1 MAGKMTARGAAAA
14 RSAPDPHPIRGGDNR
29 SGGDPMKLARAAVA
43 TAVSLMSAL
52 AAAADPIKIAV
63 IDPLSGP
70 FANVGEAMVRFTRLA
85 ADDINARGGVLGGS
99 KLEIVP
105 FDSKSSPQEAQLAL
119 KQAIDQ
125 GVRYINQSNGSNIA
139 LALSDAIAKHNA
151 RNPDKVVLYLN
162 TGAVDPALTNDKCNY
177 WHFRFDADADMKMAA
192 LTDAIA
198 ASGKIKKVYL
208 INQDYSF
215 GQAVAKAAREML
227 GKKRPDIQIV
237 GDDLHPLGKVKD
249 FAPYVAKMKA
259 AGADAVITG
268 NWGNDMTLLVRASRE
283 AGFKPDFY
291 TYYAGGLGSPPAL
304 GEAGIGHLKQVTQW
318 HANIG
323 NEKVARHYEAYR
335 SKYKDAKDDLYWTT
349 QIQALEMLAKAMEL
363 AKSTDPVKVASALE
377 GLKLEGDT
385 GEVIMRADN
394 HQLVQPLFISTYSK
408 VNGKDVKY
416 DIERTGNGFKTD
428 RRIEGKDTMMSTSC
442 KMERPS

>member
-1 MAGKMTARGAAAA
+1 
-14 RSAPDPHPIRGGDNR
+14 
-29 SGGDPMKLARAAVA
+29 MKLTRAVLA
-43 TAVSLMSAL
+43 TAASLLSAL
-52 AAAADPIKIAV
+52 ATAADPVKIAV

-85 ADDINARGGVLGGS
+85 ADDINSRGGVLGGS
-99 KLEIVP
+99 KFEVVA

-139 LALSDAIAKHNA
+139 LALTDAVAKHNS
-151 RNPDKVVLYLN
+151 RNPDKIVLFLN
-162 TGAVDPALTNDKCNY
+162 TGAVDPALTNEKCNF

-198 ASGKIKKVYL
+198 ANKNTRKVYL

-227 GKKRPDIQIV
+227 GRKRPDIEIV

-249 FAPYVAKMKA
+249 FSPYVAKMKS

-268 NWGNDMTLLVRASRE
+268 NWGNDMTLLVKASRE
-283 AGFKPDFY
+283 AGFKPDLY

-323 NEKVARHYEAYR
+323 NDKVARHYEAYR
-335 SKYKDAKDDLYWTT
+335 NKYRDVKDDLYWTT
-349 QIQALEMLAKAMEL
+349 QIQALEMLAKAMEQ
-363 AKSTDPVKVASALE
+363 AKSTDPVKVAKALE
-377 GLKLEGDT
+377 GMKLDGDT
-385 GEVIMRADN
+385 GEVFMRADN
-394 HQLVQPLFISTYSK
+394 HQLIQPLFVSTYSK
-408 VNGKDVKY
+408 VNGKDVKF

-428 RRIEGKDTMMSTSC
+428 RRVEGKDTMMPTSC

>member
-1 MAGKMTARGAAAA
+1 
-14 RSAPDPHPIRGGDNR
+14 
-29 SGGDPMKLARAAVA
+29 
-43 TAVSLMSAL
+43 
-52 AAAADPIKIAV
+52 
-63 IDPLSGP
+63 
-70 FANVGEAMVRFTRLA
+70 
-85 ADDINARGGVLGGS
+85 
-99 KLEIVP
+99 
-105 FDSKSSPQEAQLAL
+105 
-119 KQAIDQ
+119 
-125 GVRYINQSNGSNIA
+125 
-139 LALSDAIAKHNA
+139 
-151 RNPDKVVLYLN
+151 
-162 TGAVDPALTNDKCNY
+162 
-177 WHFRFDADADMKMAA
+177 
-192 LTDAIA
+192 
-198 ASGKIKKVYL
+198 
-208 INQDYSF
+208 
-215 GQAVAKAAREML
+215 ML

>member
-1 MAGKMTARGAAAA
+1 
-14 RSAPDPHPIRGGDNR
+14 
-29 SGGDPMKLARAAVA
+29 MKLTRAVLA
-43 TAVSLMSAL
+43 TAASLLSAL
-52 AAAADPIKIAV
+52 ATAADPVKIAV

-85 ADDINARGGVLGGS
+85 ADDINSRGGVLGGS
-99 KLEIVP
+99 KFEVVA

-139 LALSDAIAKHNA
+139 LALTDAVAKHNS
-151 RNPDKVVLYLN
+151 RNPDKIVLFLN
-162 TGAVDPALTNDKCNY
+162 TGAVDPALTNEKCNF

-198 ASGKIKKVYL
+198 ADKNTRKVYL

-227 GKKRPDIQIV
+227 GRKRPDIEIV

-249 FAPYVAKMKA
+249 FSPYVAKMKS

-268 NWGNDMTLLVRASRE
+268 NWGNDMTLLVKASRE
-283 AGFKPDFY
+283 AGFKPDLY

-323 NEKVARHYEAYR
+323 NDKVARHYEAYR
-335 SKYKDAKDDLYWTT
+335 NKYRDVKDDLYWTT
-349 QIQALEMLAKAMEL
+349 QIQALEMLAKAIEQ
-363 AKSTDPVKVASALE
+363 AKSTDPVKVAKALE
-377 GLKLEGDT
+377 GMKLDGDT
-385 GEVIMRADN
+385 GEVFMRADN
-394 HQLVQPLFISTYSK
+394 HQLIQPLFVSTYSK
-408 VNGKDVKY
+408 VNGKDVKF

-428 RRIEGKDTMMSTSC
+428 RRVEGKDTMMPTSC